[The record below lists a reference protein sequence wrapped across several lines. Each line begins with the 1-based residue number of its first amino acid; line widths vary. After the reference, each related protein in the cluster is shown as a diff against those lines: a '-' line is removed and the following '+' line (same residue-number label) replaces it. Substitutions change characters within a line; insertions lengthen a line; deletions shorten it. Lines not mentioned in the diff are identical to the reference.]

1 LVFAQL
7 SAMGMRMSSF
17 RFATGCRFVGGKAVA
32 IRRAVV
38 QNVSSPIHRSQ
49 PMSETE
55 LSRREFGAALALL
68 AAASLGVGADEK
80 PADALALTADALAAA
95 VKARYGKHLTEEQL
109 AEVQKAVK
117 AGVFRAELLKKYP
130 LANGDEPAS
139 AFSAD
144 V

>member
-1 LVFAQL
+1 
-7 SAMGMRMSSF
+7 
-17 RFATGCRFVGGKAVA
+17 
-32 IRRAVV
+32 
-38 QNVSSPIHRSQ
+38 
-49 PMSETE
+49 MSEPATAPAP
-55 LSRREFGAALALL
+55 SRREFNAALALL
-68 AAASLGVGADEK
+68 AVAHGGLSSAARLVADEK
-80 PADALALTADALAAA
+80 PPDLLTVAAEALSAAT
-95 VKARYGKHLTEEQL
+95 KARYGKHLTEEQL